1 MLVVFPWLKLCRT
14 SLLPLKPGHMNLKDA
29 GRLGLWSQSQLCEHD
44 VEGTLFEKEKNLGS
58 ERWHC
63 RETASFLTVR
73 RHAEQRWCPFAPR
86 D

>member
-44 VEGTLFEKEKNLGS
+44 VEGTLFEKEKNL
-58 ERWHC
+58 
-63 RETASFLTVR
+63 
-73 RHAEQRWCPFAPR
+73 
-86 D
+86 